1 MIDLFAAGGVGVPLS
16 SESVFHLFGLSVT
29 NSMLTGVI
37 IGGLILFLFATAAKH
52 TSIRP
57 TSKFSFAIESL
68 VGIVLD
74 IAEQNF
80 GDRKKALKYLPLLLT
95 LFIFILL
102 SNLAG
107 LIPGV
112 GTINVTGDEGVSP
125 LLRPFT
131 SDLNGTLAL
140 AILTIGTVQVAAIKE
155 RGFKKHILHYF
166 MNNPLNP
173 INLFIGLIEIMGE
186 FIRIL
191 TLSMRLF
198 GVIYAGEVLLHVI
211 GELSGNFGPVATLP
225 VYMLEIFFSFIQA
238 YVFMLLSTV
247 YLAMATHHDEHTQSH
262 DHSPELTTLMSTQ
275 GGGAKV

>member
-1 MIDLFAAGGVGVPLS
+1 MLTYFAASSVPLTP
-16 SESVFHLFGLSVT
+16 ETIFTIGGLAVT
-29 NSMLTGVI
+29 NTMFFGVI
-37 IGGLILFLFATAAKH
+37 IAACVGWLFYYAAKYS
-52 TSIRP
+52 TVRP
-57 TSKFSFAIESL
+57 NRKFSFAIESL
-68 VGIVLD
+68 VDTVLN
-74 IAEQNF
+74 IAEENF
-80 GDRKKALKYLPLLLT
+80 EDRKKAIKYLPLLLT

-107 LIPGV
+107 LLPGV
-112 GTINVTGDEGVSP
+112 GSITIATDSGVSP

-140 AILTIGTVQVAAIKE
+140 AILTIGTVQVAAIRE
-155 RGFKKHILHYF
+155 RGFKQHIMHYF

-173 INLFIGLIEIMGE
+173 MNLFIGIIEIMGE

-198 GVIYAGEVLLHVI
+198 GVIYAGKVLLYVI
-211 GELSGNFGPVATLP
+211 SDLSGNFSPIATLP
-225 VYMLEIFFSFIQA
+225 VYVLEIFFSFIQA

-247 YLAMATHHDEHTQSH
+247 YLAMATKHGDSPNPD
-262 DHSPELTTLMSTQ
+262 DHQPELTPITST

>member
-1 MIDLFAAGGVGVPLS
+1 MISAVAAGGAGVPLS
-16 SESVFHLFGLSVT
+16 AEPVFHILGLTVT

-37 IGGLILFLFATAAKH
+37 
-52 TSIRP
+52 
-57 TSKFSFAIESL
+57 
-68 VGIVLD
+68 VGAIVLALFTFAARRTATRPKSMFAFAVEMLVSFVLD
-74 IAEQNF
+74 TAEQNF
-80 GDRKKALKYLPLLLT
+80 GDRKKALKFLPLLLT
-95 LFIFILL
+95 LFMFILL

-112 GTINVTGDEGVSP
+112 GTLNVTTDEGVSP

-140 AILTIGTVQVAAIKE
+140 AILTIGTVQVAAVRE
-155 RGFKKHILHYF
+155 RGFVKHILHYF

-173 INLFIGLIEIMGE
+173 MNLFIGLIEIMGE

-211 GELSGNFGPVATLP
+211 SDLSGNLSPVATLP

-247 YLAMATHHDEHTQSH
+247 YLSMATQHDES
-262 DHSPELTTLMSTQ
+262 DHNDDHLPELTPLTSS
-275 GGGAKV
+275 GGGTKV

>member
-1 MIDLFAAGGVGVPLS
+1 MIDNFAATTGVPLS
-16 SESVFHLFGLSVT
+16 SEPVFNIFGLIVT
-29 NSMLTGVI
+29 NSMFTGVI
-37 IGGLILFLFATAAKH
+37 VGFLVLWLFTLAARHTAV
-52 TSIRP
+52 RP
-57 TSKFSFAIESL
+57 VNKFSFAIESF

-74 IAEQNF
+74 IVEQNF
-80 GDRKKALKYLPLLLT
+80 GDRKKALKFLPLLLT
-95 LFIFILL
+95 LFTFILF
-102 SNLAG
+102 SNLVG

-112 GTINVTGDEGVSP
+112 GTFNVTTDDGVSP

-140 AILTIGTVQVAAIKE
+140 AVLTIGTVQVAAIRE

-173 INLFIGLIEIMGE
+173 MNLFIGLIEIMGE

-211 GELSGNFGPVATLP
+211 GDLAGNLGPIATLP
-225 VYMLEIFFSFIQA
+225 VYVLEIFFSFIQA

-247 YLAMATHHDEHTQSH
+247 YLAMATSH
-262 DHSPELTTLMSTQ
+262 DDESHPSEDHLPELTPLTST

>member
-1 MIDLFAAGGVGVPLS
+1 MF
-16 SESVFHLFGLSVT
+16 
-29 NSMLTGVI
+29 TGVI
-37 IGGLILFLFATAAKH
+37 VGFLVLWLFTLAARHTAV
-52 TSIRP
+52 RP
-57 TSKFSFAIESL
+57 VNKFSFAIESF

-74 IAEQNF
+74 IVEQNF
-80 GDRKKALKYLPLLLT
+80 GDRKKALKFLPLLLT
-95 LFIFILL
+95 LFTFILF
-102 SNLAG
+102 SNLVG

-112 GTINVTGDEGVSP
+112 GTFNVTTDDGVSP

-140 AILTIGTVQVAAIKE
+140 AVLTIGTVQVAAIRE

-173 INLFIGLIEIMGE
+173 MNLFIGLIEIMGE

-211 GELSGNFGPVATLP
+211 GDLAGNLGPIATLP
-225 VYMLEIFFSFIQA
+225 VYVLEIFFSFIQA

-247 YLAMATHHDEHTQSH
+247 YLAMATSHDESH
-262 DHSPELTTLMSTQ
+262 PSEDHLPELTPLTST